1 ELGVGGRKRAAAGL
15 AFASRLS
22 SAVEASLAAE
32 HAATAPGH
40 PDRALQHAPVA
51 AFDAAGLAE
60 LTQQAHAAG
69 GQHRAFHT
77 AVVLRFAGDLRRLPD
92 ARSAWPTAV
101 VIARRAAELGATA
114 AADPDHTAP
123 DAPVAIAHAGGAAEL
138 ARLRHLAAGVDAA
151 FLATVVDGLTGNTIS
166 VAVTRAA
173 RPAAIAA
180 ILLEHAA
187 TAATDPHPTVAG

>member
-1 ELGVGGRKRAAAGL
+1 
-15 AFASRLS
+15 
-22 SAVEASLAAE
+22 
-32 HAATAPGH
+32 
-40 PDRALQHAPVA
+40 
-51 AFDAAGLAE
+51 
-60 LTQQAHAAG
+60 
-69 GQHRAFHT
+69 
-77 AVVLRFAGDLRRLPD
+77 D

-123 DAPVAIAHAGGAAEL
+123 DAPVAIAHAGGAAQL

-187 TAATDPHPTVAG
+187 TAAADPHPTVAGTPVEAFAAIGAAQLLDQTHLATAIQRAFLAPVVDGLAGDLTVCIGHAAALEHAAAAVADPDAVTARAPAA